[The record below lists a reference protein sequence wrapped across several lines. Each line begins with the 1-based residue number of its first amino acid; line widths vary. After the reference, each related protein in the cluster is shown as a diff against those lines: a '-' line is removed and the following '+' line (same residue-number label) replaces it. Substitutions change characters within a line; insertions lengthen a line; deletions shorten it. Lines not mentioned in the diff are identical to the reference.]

1 MTDRPPL
8 PRLRGPAGRGC
19 QVFRDKRDDPPDA
32 GRVPDHQRWDLP
44 GPLPRRGGALRGTD
58 QVLAAAGHD
67 AAGGQEGGG
76 DRRVLSGGQL
86 QEIGDVLTME
96 VLVSN

>member
-19 QVFRDKRDDPPDA
+19 QVFRGQRDDPPDA
-32 GRVPDHQRWDLP
+32 GRVPDDQRRGLP
-44 GPLPRRGGALRGTD
+44 GPVPRRGGAVRGAD
-58 QVLAAAGHD
+58 QVLAAEGHG

-76 DRRVLSGGQL
+76 NRRVLSGGQL
-86 QEIGDVLTME
+86 QEIGDVPTMH
-96 VLVSN
+96 